1 MLCVVAID
9 CAGQPTL
16 AAGGLRE
23 GNRGMQY
30 RRLALSVAMVLALL
44 LPAAVLAQ
52 GPTPPGNVY
61 SLFATLRGDN
71 GVPPGDPDG
80 FGYARVTID
89 LDASTVCYQLSVA
102 RTDSPVAAHIHEG
115 GPGVAGPVVVPFEAP
130 ATGLSKGCADV
141 DPALAAMIVN
151 NPGGYYVNVHTGAY
165 PPGAVRGQLAL
176 LGAAPPAV
184 DVPASV
190 TVEQVV
196 TGLNSPRGVAV
207 DGDGTVYVAQAGTGG
222 DECVTIGEGE
232 AQREACFGDSSS
244 ISMIVDGAAEDV
256 ISGIPSFLFSEG
268 EFIGAQDVIVED
280 GGVIGVVGLGMNPA
294 LRDEAGEPAVG
305 LGTVIF
311 GTGDGG
317 WETIVDMAA
326 YEAASNPDGGL
337 PDSNPFSAFSTGSGG
352 VVSDAGANALLN
364 VAEDNTI
371 TPLAVFPD
379 TMVDAPEFLGLPPG
393 TQIPMQAVPTGTVV
407 GPDGAYYVGQLT
419 GFPFVQ
425 GAAKVWRVVP
435 GEEPTV
441 YAEGFTN
448 VIDLAFDADGNLFV
462 LQITAGGL
470 LNLNPED
477 PSTFAGAL
485 FKVSPDGTVTE
496 ETAVSKNLVTPG
508 GMAFGPD
515 GTLYISNYG
524 LMPGMGE
531 VISVTWGD

>member
-1 MLCVVAID
+1 MH
-9 CAGQPTL
+9 
-16 AAGGLRE
+16 
-23 GNRGMQY
+23 Y
-30 RRLALSVAMVLALL
+30 RRFALSVVMVLALL

-52 GPTPPGNVY
+52 GPTPSGNVY

-102 RTDSPVAAHIHEG
+102 GTDTPIAAHIHEG

-130 ATGLSKGCADV
+130 AAGLSKGCVDV

-151 NPGGYYVNVHTGAY
+151 NPHGYYVNVHTAAD

-176 LGAAPPAV
+176 FGAEPPAV

-190 TVEQVV
+190 TVEQIV

-207 DGDGTVYVAQAGTGG
+207 GGDGTVYVAQAGVGG
-222 DECVTIGEGE
+222 DECVTLGEGE
-232 AQREACFGDSSS
+232 DATEFCFGGSSS
-244 ISMIVDGAAEDV
+244 ISMIADGAAVDV

-268 EFIGAQDVIVED
+268 EYIGAQDVIVED
-280 GGVIGVVGLGMNPA
+280 DGTVIGVVGLGMDPA
-294 LRDEAGEPAVG
+294 ARTQAGEVANG
-305 LGTVIF
+305 LGTVIV

-317 WETIVDMAA
+317 WAEIVDVSA
-326 YEAASNPDGGL
+326 YEAANNPDGGV
-337 PDSNPFSAFSTGSGG
+337 PDSNPFSAFSTGGGG
-352 VVSDAGANALLN
+352 VVSDSGANALLN

-462 LQITAGGL
+462 LEITAGGL
-470 LNLNPED
+470 LNANPDD

-485 FKVSPDGTVTE
+485 YKVAPDGTVSE
-496 ETAVSKNLVTPG
+496 ETAVSNHLVTPG

-531 VISVTWGD
+531 ILSVTWGDAGSMEH